1 MPKVSVII
9 PSYNHEKYV
18 RYAIESVLNQTFQ
31 DFEIVI
37 CDDGSTDNTVREIKK
52 IKDARIK
59 LITLKSNRGVSTAIN
74 ECLRH
79 INGKYIA
86 HLNSDDA
93 FLSDKLKKQV
103 AYLDDHPHIG
113 VVFSYAQFIDEK
125 GNVFTSETHHHSFM
139 NHQKNRNRYQWLHY
153 FFYNCRWL
161 WHPSMMLRKSAHEVI
176 GDHDG
181 RLAQTHDFD
190 LGIRLSLNYDIHIIQ
205 EPLIQFR
212 IRAGNKNVSANTLQT
227 QIRSMFEL
235 AHVLK
240 RFLKIKSTQ
249 EFLKIFPEE
258 SKKYK
263 DIIDNELIPFY
274 VARAA
279 LNVEHVFHQ
288 KFALDTMYDLL
299 QNPSIANKIKKISN
313 FSYPDFIKLTGSH
326 DIYHIQHID
335 HQNNIINQ
343 LTEQL
348 SNFNSLKGITK
359 AIFRKMQSRL
369 EEIISRKNF

>member
-79 INGKYIA
+79 IKGKYIA

-212 IRAGNKNVSANTLQT
+212 IRADNKNVSANTIQA
-227 QIRSMFEL
+227 QIRSMFEFG
-235 AHVLK
+235 HVLK
-240 RFLKIKSTQ
+240 RFLKIKTTY
-249 EFLKIFPEE
+249 EFLKIFPQEG
-258 SKKYK
+258 KKHK
-263 DIIDNELIPFY
+263 DIIDNDLIPFY

-288 KFALDTMYDLL
+288 KFALDTLYELL
-299 QNPSIANKIKKISN
+299 LNETLSQKIEKYSH
-313 FSYPDFIKLTGSH
+313 FSYTDFIKQTGTN
-326 DIYHIQHID
+326 DIYHVQHIEY
-335 HQNNIINQ
+335 QTNIINQ
-343 LTEQL
+343 LAEKL
-348 SNFNSLKGITK
+348 HYLNSFKGITK
-359 AIFRKMQSRL
+359 LIITKLLARLKNYRK
-369 EEIISRKNF
+369 F